1 MLSWFLRQKTFF
13 QEAVAIQSQSKRS
26 EEIEGIQECPRYSAT
41 FLPKTLI
48 SILIGSRE
56 SLSSDHKSSV
66 YLSVYKDAVRH
77 TWKLHGMKSLVY
89 PSPLTVVRYWG
100 SSLSCLFHFLYCVAL
115 FGKGFVVL
123 QPPIL
128 LFFWGGWR
136 KGCCFDW
143 FLLVLFY

>member
-1 MLSWFLRQKTFF
+1 MILEAKNFF

-26 EEIEGIQECPRYSAT
+26 EETEGIQECPRYSAT

-77 TWKLHGMKSLVY
+77 T
-89 PSPLTVVRYWG
+89 
-100 SSLSCLFHFLYCVAL
+100 
-115 FGKGFVVL
+115 
-123 QPPIL
+123 
-128 LFFWGGWR
+128 
-136 KGCCFDW
+136 
-143 FLLVLFY
+143 